1 MHIDLIHAVIA
12 AVLILGTLLVLRKM
26 KITTAEGNRSFDWRV
41 FVAVF
46 AVMFVF
52 NMLWPAGP

>member
-1 MHIDLIHAVIA
+1 M
-12 AVLILGTLLVLRKM
+12 LILGTLFVLRKM
-26 KITTAEGNRSFDWRV
+26 NVAKAEDDRSFDWRV

-52 NMLWPAGP
+52 NILWPGVP

>member
-1 MHIDLIHAVIA
+1 MHIDLIHALIA
-12 AVLILGTLLVLRKM
+12 AVLILGTLFVLRKM
-26 KITTAEGNRSFDWRV
+26 RVTKAEGDRSFDWRV

>member
-1 MHIDLIHAVIA
+1 MHIDLIHAFIT
-12 AVLILGTLLVLRKM
+12 AVLILGTLFVLRKLNVA
-26 KITTAEGNRSFDWRV
+26 KAKGYRSFDWRV
-41 FVAVF
+41 FIAIF

>member
-1 MHIDLIHAVIA
+1 MHIDLIHAFIA
-12 AVLILGTLLVLRKM
+12 AVLILGTLFVLRKLNVA
-26 KITTAEGNRSFDWRV
+26 KAKGDRSFDWRV
-41 FVAVF
+41 FIAIF